1 MNKETKGKL
10 TEALYNKILADLVK
24 ENEYYSKEYGEEYNF
39 SIEELEKVAAKR
51 TIQQIE
57 TNVSLSQRRKT
68 NDV

>member
-1 MNKETKGKL
+1 MKQVKGKS

-39 SIEELEKVAAKR
+39 SIEELEKVASKR

-57 TNVSLSQRRKT
+57 EEN
-68 NDV
+68 

>member
-1 MNKETKGKL
+1 MMKQTKGKL

-39 SIEELEKVAAKR
+39 SIEELEKVASKR

-57 TNVSLSQRRKT
+57 EDIKKSPEQ
-68 NDV
+68 

>member
-1 MNKETKGKL
+1 LIGRLMNKEAKGKL

-39 SIEELEKVAAKR
+39 SIEELEKVASKR

-57 TNVSLSQRRKT
+57 EDIKKSPEQ
-68 NDV
+68 

>member
-39 SIEELEKVAAKR
+39 SIEELEKVASKR

-57 TNVSLSQRRKT
+57 EDIKKSPEQ
-68 NDV
+68 

>member
-1 MNKETKGKL
+1 MHKQAKGKS

-39 SIEELEKVAAKR
+39 SIEELQKVASKR

-57 TNVSLSQRRKT
+57 EDIKKSPEQ
-68 NDV
+68 

>member
-1 MNKETKGKL
+1 MNKQAKGKS

-39 SIEELEKVAAKR
+39 SIEELQKVASKR

-57 TNVSLSQRRKT
+57 EDIKKSPEQ
-68 NDV
+68 

>member
-1 MNKETKGKL
+1 MMKQVKGKS

-39 SIEELEKVAAKR
+39 SIEELEKVASKR

-57 TNVSLSQRRKT
+57 DDIKKSPEQ
-68 NDV
+68 